1 MTGVQTCALPI
12 SEETLRNTCFERAY
26 EVYGNPLPEEIQQ
39 RLETELNAIIDNG
52 YAVMYV
58 SAQMLVNKSLSDG
71 YLVGSRGSV
80 GSSFA
85 ATMAG
90 ITEVNPLEPHYI
102 CPECKHLE
110 WGDMEKYD
118 CGIDMP
124 EMKCPDCGTVMKKD
138 GFTIPFATFLG
149 FKGNKEPDIDL
160 NFAGE
165 YQAVAHRYVGE
176 IFG

>member
-1 MTGVQTCALPI
+1 
-12 SEETLRNTCFERAY
+12 
-26 EVYGNPLPEEIQQ
+26 
-39 RLETELNAIIDNG
+39 
-52 YAVMYV
+52 
-58 SAQMLVNKSLSDG
+58 
-71 YLVGSRGSV
+71 
-80 GSSFA
+80 
-85 ATMAG
+85 MAG
-90 ITEVNPLEPHYI
+90 ITEVNPLKPHYI

-176 IFG
+176 IFGEENVFKAGTVGTIAERTAIGFVKKFVIEIGRASCRERV